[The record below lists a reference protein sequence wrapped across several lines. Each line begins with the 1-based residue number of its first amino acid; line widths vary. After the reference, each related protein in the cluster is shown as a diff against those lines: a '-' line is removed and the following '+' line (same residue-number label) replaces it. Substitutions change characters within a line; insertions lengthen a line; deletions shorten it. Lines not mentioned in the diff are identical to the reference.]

1 MLFNKFIKD
10 KHKIQNDKQ
19 NKLKNILSKVLYDN
33 GNYNIV
39 YNDLNEHARR
49 FINLNLSNNK
59 KENASIYT
67 KVNTYKNKG
76 VSDINNSMVH
86 KVKKNK
92 INNSLSTQNKL
103 NLTIGYGKLSK
114 EGISVDNNS
123 KKKVMNLKKNTKRK
137 I

>member
-1 MLFNKFIKD
+1 
-10 KHKIQNDKQ
+10 
-19 NKLKNILSKVLYDN
+19 
-33 GNYNIV
+33 
-39 YNDLNEHARR
+39 
-49 FINLNLSNNK
+49 
-59 KENASIYT
+59 
-67 KVNTYKNKG
+67 
-76 VSDINNSMVH
+76 MVH